1 MIIPSSAACGTAGGS
16 SMMGLGL
23 GGDLAYKAALL
34 LTVVITGAL
43 LEPPVWLAVMVL
55 FLECEGGGVCVKWA
69 EFGVGGGNEE
79 ERSFLGTWYPIRLQ
93 WTSLTT
99 NKCYFK
105 V

>member
-1 MIIPSSAACGTAGGS
+1 MIIPSSAACGTAGG

-69 EFGVGGGNEE
+69 EFGVRGGNEE

-99 NKCYFK
+99 TNKFK

>member
-43 LEPPVWLAVMVL
+43 LEPPV
-55 FLECEGGGVCVKWA
+55 
-69 EFGVGGGNEE
+69 
-79 ERSFLGTWYPIRLQ
+79 
-93 WTSLTT
+93 
-99 NKCYFK
+99 
-105 V
+105 